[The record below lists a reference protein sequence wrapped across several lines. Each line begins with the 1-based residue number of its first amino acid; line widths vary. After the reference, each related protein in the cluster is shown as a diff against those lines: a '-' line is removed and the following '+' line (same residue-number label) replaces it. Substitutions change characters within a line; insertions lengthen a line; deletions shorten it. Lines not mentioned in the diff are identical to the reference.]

1 MAYINGKPILFAA
14 NITQGAVAGNHE
26 CEVSAEEFA
35 AVANRVKA
43 LEESGSAHTNVFV
56 GTRDEYNTANNA
68 GKIPDGMVVFLLD
81 EADSTTVAILG
92 QAILGQMILG
102 NGG

>member
-43 LEESGSAHTNVFV
+43 LEESGSNNTNVFV
-56 GTRDEYNTANNA
+56 GTSDEYNAANDQ
-68 GKIPDGMVVFLLD
+68 GVIPVGALIIITD
-81 EADSTTVAILG
+81 EGDEESAILG